1 LFIIPSLKS
10 CLRNQL
16 TSKASAS
23 GVLHLE
29 ASLSGNKYIPAGTV
43 LAQILPDLATQKEA
57 ELKLAVSPAEIMSLK
72 RGQSV
77 RLRIAENVPSPMTL
91 TGRIDA
97 IDVAPTVNAKVGNY
111 FKVQA
116 RVPLSERQR
125 QTLHY
130 GIAGQAAVITGT
142 KTYWQYFV
150 DKMFNHQ

>member
-1 LFIIPSLKS
+1 
-10 CLRNQL
+10 
-16 TSKASAS
+16 
-23 GVLHLE
+23 LE

-97 IDVAPTVNAKVGNY
+97 IDVAPTVNAKVG
-111 FKVQA
+111 
-116 RVPLSERQR
+116 
-125 QTLHY
+125 
-130 GIAGQAAVITGT
+130 
-142 KTYWQYFV
+142 
-150 DKMFNHQ
+150 

>member
-1 LFIIPSLKS
+1 
-10 CLRNQL
+10 
-16 TSKASAS
+16 
-23 GVLHLE
+23 
-29 ASLSGNKYIPAGTV
+29 
-43 LAQILPDLATQKEA
+43 
-57 ELKLAVSPAEIMSLK
+57 MSLK

-116 RVPLSERQR
+116 RVPLSKQQR